1 MNCFLLFS
9 EPLEIYS
16 CNVMIEGHKLG
27 LHQSVEE
34 IITLVLSQENNMTEK
49 QQVKVRV
56 TSSTFE
62 TTDNG

>member
-1 MNCFLLFS
+1 
-9 EPLEIYS
+9 
-16 CNVMIEGHKLG
+16 MIEGHKIG

-34 IITLVLSQENNMTEK
+34 IITLVLSQENNVTEK
-49 QQVKVRV
+49 QQVRVRV